1 MILANND
8 FEQTL
13 LLPDLVWE
21 LLGQA
26 GAAGEAWVSLPE
38 SVRADLQ
45 QVGILDERGELTDEG
60 SRMVG
65 LVKSPAS
72 ELSVCQLHA
81 EQENVLRVSLGGEES
96 IVRAAVIDDAGCAT
110 GEFIF
115 SRTTHENAL
124 QHVLSWVSLPAVG
137 MPEVRDASFSAEV
150 LSARGFDESARG
162 WRVNCSALP
171 GGVHIFF
178 REGWLWRLKG
188 ASEGSGSGSVWEV
201 EAEDSLSLNLL
212 LHYVWGRCVGELDQG

>member
-1 MILANND
+1 MIILANND

-13 LLPDLVWE
+13 LLPNLVWE

-60 SRMVG
+60 HRMVG
-65 LVKSPAS
+65 LVKSPVS

-96 IVRAAVIDDAGCAT
+96 IVCAALMDDAGCAT
-110 GEFIF
+110 GEFLF

-124 QHVLSWVSLPAVG
+124 QHVLSWISLPVVG
-137 MPEVRDASFSAEV
+137 VPEVRDASFSAEA
-150 LSARGFDESARG
+150 LSVGVFDEFVRG
-162 WRVNCSALP
+162 WRVSCSALP
-171 GGVHIFF
+171 GGLHVFSV
-178 REGWLWRLKG
+178 RVGCG
-188 ASEGSGSGSVWEV
+188 GSRVF
-201 EAEDSLSLNLL
+201 L
-212 LHYVWGRCVGELDQG
+212 R